1 MSRGTTGRP
10 PGDPIRRQYE
20 AYPYPARDPADERLR
35 LITGSPSHID
45 EVNHYV
51 FGGRRDWA
59 QPFRALIAGG
69 GTGDGAIML
78 AQQLAD
84 RGTPAEVVQ
93 P

>member
-1 MSRGTTGRP
+1 MSRGSTGQP

-51 FGGRRDWA
+51 FGGRRA
-59 QPFRALIAGG
+59 SRSVRTPV
-69 GTGDGAIML
+69 GDTAYDG
-78 AQQLAD
+78 
-84 RGTPAEVVQ
+84 
-93 P
+93 